1 MQAVYYYQSPL
12 GEMLMTAE
20 KNRLTGLWFADQKYA
35 PDFPEN
41 AGNPGEK
48 ILPVFAETVRWLD
61 KYFSGGNPDFLP
73 EMEIAGT
80 DFRKAVWHIL
90 AEIPYGETATYGRIA
105 KQLEEETGKRVSARA
120 VGQAVGRNRF
130 TLLIPCH
137 RVVGA
142 DGKLTG
148 YAGGLSRKEALLK
161 LEGIIR

>member
-12 GEMLMTAE
+12 GEMIMTAG
-20 KNRLTGLWFADQKYA
+20 KDRLTGLWFADQKYA
-35 PDFPEN
+35 PESGCRT
-41 AGNPGEK
+41 AGEK

-61 KYFSGGNPDFLP
+61 KYFAGENPDFLP
-73 EMEIAGT
+73 EMEITGT
-80 DFRKAVWHIL
+80 DFRKAVWRIL